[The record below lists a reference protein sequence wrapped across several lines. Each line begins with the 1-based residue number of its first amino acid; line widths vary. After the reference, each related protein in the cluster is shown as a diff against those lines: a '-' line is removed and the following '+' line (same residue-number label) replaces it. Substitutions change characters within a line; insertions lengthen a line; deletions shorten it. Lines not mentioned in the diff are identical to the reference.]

1 MNIFPFRSFDIK
13 VSIITRGYVNV
24 ARKEEK
30 AEAKRK
36 GQSKL
41 KMASGCCGTKKQKL
55 NNSSSIPCNGTS
67 MISNGVRNGMVAHP
81 EMCFFCFDVLYS
93 HLNSLDPPKT
103 PEFSNDP

>member
-1 MNIFPFRSFDIK
+1 MWQ
-13 VSIITRGYVNV
+13 
-24 ARKEEK
+24 EK
-30 AEAKRK
+30 KKKKK
-36 GQSKL
+36 GKGKANLSNL

-67 MISNGVRNGMVAHP
+67 MISNGIRNGMVAHP